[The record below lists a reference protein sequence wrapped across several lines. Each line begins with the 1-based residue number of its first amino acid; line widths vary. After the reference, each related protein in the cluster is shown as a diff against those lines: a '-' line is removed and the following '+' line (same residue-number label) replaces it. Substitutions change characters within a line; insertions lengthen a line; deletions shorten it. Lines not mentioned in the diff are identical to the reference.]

1 MKRNFT
7 IALALLLSFVTT
19 GIVAQA
25 TTFTIKGRVSSFEE
39 SLALAGV
46 SVQIKG
52 TNFRTTTK
60 TDGTFSLDIS
70 KEHKT
75 LVFELKDYQPLEVA
89 ITIQKHY
96 AIILRRNQNNAGAIQ
111 HFQYNYSSAK
121 LPAAFLC
128 K

>member
-7 IALALLLSFVTT
+7 IALALLLSFAASN
-19 GIVAQA
+19 IVAQA

-39 SLALAGV
+39 SLAFAGV
-46 SVQIKG
+46 DVYIKG
-52 TNFRTTTK
+52 TNIHTTTK
-60 TDGTFSLDIS
+60 TDGTFSLDVS

-75 LVFELKDYQPLEVA
+75 LVFELKDYQTQEVA
-89 ITIQKHY
+89 ITSQKHY

-111 HFQYNYSSAK
+111 NFQYNYSSAK
-121 LPAAFLC
+121 LPAASLC